1 MLTGISVRS
10 FRILQDVSLG
20 IVQNDLENFLKQE
33 SAADCAAGFC
43 PPLRSLAVLVGDN
56 RSGKSSLLEA
66 LAFLRDAVLYGSE
79 QASAMEQREGLDE
92 IHTYGQPEELRIELC
107 LLTSDR
113 RAILSYGASFGKN
126 SAGQATFTSEELIR
140 YRLSHLLAEVLD
152 LDVPEVETLAETMD
166 KMAVFS
172 RKELSQSGECPD
184 LLETEAVL
192 AAHSF
197 RESHEDAEQFYNF
210 LEHIFILTGDG
221 KGDRSDRHTHRR
233 RRSCPQAATE
243 EPLLLCDGENVDS
256 WLRYWQAKDETYYNE
271 LSALIGEVLH
281 IPWQGRL
288 LDWISRLTA
297 SESKLCLVLLL
308 LHQKQAK
315 TLLSFENPDS
325 GLYPDKVD
333 ALAAELRAYTLT
345 NPDSQ
350 IFMTTSHMNLLE
362 SMAPEEVWAFHL
374 NGSEA
379 RSVELDRDLPLR
391 AGVLPRIR
399 VRSAVEDPLI
409 VAMYREGIG
418 LGTLL
423 YGGYF
428 A

>member
-1 MLTGISVRS
+1 MLSV
-10 FRILQDVSLG
+10 
-20 IVQNDLENFLKQE
+20 
-33 SAADCAAGFC
+33 
-43 PPLRSLAVLVGDN
+43 
-56 RSGKSSLLEA
+56 
-66 LAFLRDAVLYGSE
+66 
-79 QASAMEQREGLDE
+79 
-92 IHTYGQPEELRIELC
+92 
-107 LLTSDR
+107 
-113 RAILSYGASFGKN
+113 
-126 SAGQATFTSEELIR
+126 
-140 YRLSHLLAEVLD
+140 
-152 LDVPEVETLAETMD
+152 
-166 KMAVFS
+166 
-172 RKELSQSGECPD
+172 
-184 LLETEAVL
+184 
-192 AAHSF
+192 
-197 RESHEDAEQFYNF
+197 
-210 LEHIFILTGDG
+210 
-221 KGDRSDRHTHRR
+221 
-233 RRSCPQAATE
+233 
-243 EPLLLCDGENVDS
+243 
-256 WLRYWQAKDETYYNE
+256 W
-271 LSALIGEVLH
+271 
-281 IPWQGRL
+281 RL